1 MPTRTKH
8 TVIASL
14 AALLL
19 VSGLLVS
26 GPAVASY
33 EAGKKYLERA
43 DYRGAAISFSAA
55 AARGDA
61 RAQFELAK
69 LFEAGKG
76 VRKDR
81 TRALSLY
88 RRATV
93 GLIPAARR
101 GHADAQ
107 FILSGLYRN
116 GLGVKRDRVQAL
128 RMLRAAADYGH
139 PKALYQLAIYN
150 EWGVD
155 MPRSDAA
162 ARMLYR
168 KAADKGSVKA
178 RIMLAARHMTGT
190 GERRDQSQAIE
201 YLEWAARDGT
211 PDDQWA
217 IAGWYGKKVFGAFG
231 QKAALRLT
239 RKAAQR
245 GHVAAQARLSK
256 LYRVGGK
263 GVERNAVRAYVW
275 GRLAERRRNAGKP
288 YALAAA
294 RRAPSL
300 TPDQRASAE
309 AWLRKW
315 QPEP

>member
-1 MPTRTKH
+1 MRTV
-8 TVIASL
+8 TASL
-14 AALLL
+14 VALLI

-26 GPAVASY
+26 GPAAASY
-33 EAGKKYLERA
+33 EAGKKYLDRA

-61 RAQFELAK
+61 RAQYELAR
-69 LFEAGKG
+69 LFDAGKG

-81 TRALSLY
+81 ARALLLY

-93 GLIPAARR
+93 GLIPAAGN

-107 FILSGLYRN
+107 FILSDLYRK

-139 PKALYQLAIYN
+139 PHALYQLAIYN

-155 MPRSDAA
+155 MPRAETA
-162 ARMLYR
+162 ARTLYR

-190 GERRDQSQAIE
+190 GERRDESQAIE
-201 YLEWAARDGT
+201 YLEWAARDGS

-217 IAGWYGKKVFGAFG
+217 IAGWYSKKIFGALG
-231 QKAALRLT
+231 QRAALRLT

-245 GHVAAQARLSK
+245 GHVTAQAQLAK
-256 LYRVGGK
+256 LYRVGAA
-263 GVERNAVRAYVW
+263 GVERNAVQAYVW
-275 GRLAERRRNAGKP
+275 GRLAERRRNAGQP
-288 YALAAA
+288 YALASV
-294 RRAPSL
+294 RRGPSL
-300 TPDQRASAE
+300 SPDQRASAE
-309 AWLRKW
+309 AWLRQW
-315 QPEP
+315 QPKP